1 MLSKAAHRHFVVLR
15 AACKPEQILIDPNE
29 LGGVSFCCHDR
40 YRPKNSSCSA
50 GAEVSFPS

>member
-29 LGGVSFCCHDR
+29 LGGLWVCCHDR
-40 YRPKNSSCSA
+40 YRPKDSSSGA

>member
-29 LGGVSFCCHDR
+29 LGGLWVCCHDR
-40 YRPKNSSCSA
+40 YRPKDSSSGA
-50 GAEVSFPS
+50 GAKVSFPS